1 MKEVEQLD
9 SHKSVYETGQG
20 KLHHRRIRAAL
31 ATSLTGI
38 AALGYFSGLIP
49 SVDFGAPIGVQHA
62 ATQLPH
68 EWKWADIQPSR
79 DLKWQKCYENKFDC
93 ARLDVPLDWQDPSE
107 KERVVLAVIRSKA
120 KTQQDYKGPV
130 FLNPG
135 GPGGSGLSW
144 VLEQGDEL
152 QTIVGDNHDIISWDP
167 RGIGASVPNVEC
179 WGSSWKRH
187 DWGLR
192 KTGVADAYPGVV
204 HDAFAQFDGLSR
216 QCEAYT
222 NKTAPGLL
230 QHISTAYHARDMLEI
245 SKKAGYDKVR
255 YWGISYGTILGGTFA
270 SLFPDHVE
278 RLVSDGKSYLL
289 ICFIRAELITRT
301 GNVDYGDW
309 FRNDQLNAYEDADK
323 IMHAFFTAC
332 HRAGPDRCAFHG
344 GGGDNNNETD
354 PSALEARYWALLA
367 TLRQRPV
374 LLPAHANATDSPAV
388 PQLVT
393 YSTLQRLVRTV
404 LYKPLYEFPELARVL
419 AALEKRDGL
428 PYYRMAGSEDDNFP
442 ICEVCSPPPEQ
453 PPPPDDGSEGGGGDG
468 GGTPTDFSIDAF
480 GAIACAD
487 GAPLSDETP
496 ESFQLY
502 VDDLV
507 GRVSRFS
514 GAASAFSKLHC
525 VGRRIRPKW
534 QYGGPHHRN
543 TTTTNFP
550 ILFLGNT
557 ADNVTP
563 LQSAYNNSAA
573 FPGSVVLV
581 QRSYGHASVAAPSTC
596 SARAIRA
603 YFQNGTLPAPDT
615 YCDPDF
621 GLFEDPPTPVR
632 VEDDETDGLAFAVS
646 TLSRKADLGGGRA
659 RRMAG
664 KMM

>member
-1 MKEVEQLD
+1 MEEKAQQLD
-9 SHKSVYETGQG
+9 SPRSP
-20 KLHHRRIRAAL
+20 
-31 ATSLTGI
+31 
-38 AALGYFSGLIP
+38 LGSGE
-49 SVDFGAPIGVQHA
+49 S
-62 ATQLPH
+62 ATQLRQ

-79 DLKWQKCYENKFDC
+79 DLKWQKCYESKFDC

-107 KERVVLAVIRSKA
+107 KGRVVLAVIRSKA
-120 KTQQDYKGPV
+120 KAQKDYNGPV

-144 VLEQGDEL
+144 VLEHGDEL

-167 RGIGASVPNVEC
+167 RGIGASMPNVEC

-192 KTGVADAYPGVV
+192 KVGVADAYTGVV

-230 QHISTAYHARDMLEI
+230 QHVSTAYHARDMLEI

-278 RLVSDGKSYLL
+278 RLVSDG
-289 ICFIRAELITRT
+289 
-301 GNVDYGDW
+301 NVDYGDW

-332 HRAGPDRCAFHG
+332 HRAGPDRCAFHNG
-344 GGGDNNNETD
+344 NETD

-374 LLPAHANATDSPAV
+374 LLPAHANAIDSPAV

-393 YSTLQRLVRTV
+393 YSALQRLVRTV

-442 ICEVCSPPPEQ
+442 IREVCSQPTQ
-453 PPPPDDGSEGGGGDG
+453 PPSDGNDGNTGGGGGG
-468 GGTPTDFSIDAF
+468 GGTPTDFSVDAF

-487 GAPLSDETP
+487 GAPLTDETP

-514 GAASAFSKLHC
+514 GAASAFSKLNC
-525 VGRRIRPKW
+525 IGRRIRPKW
-534 QYGGPHHRN
+534 QYGGPHQHQHHSGERHEVHSPGGGDHKKN
-543 TTTTNFP
+543 LTVTNFP
-550 ILFLGNT
+550 ILFIGNT

-563 LQSAYNNSAA
+563 LQSSYNNSAA

-581 QRSYGHASVAAPSTC
+581 QRSYGHASVAAPSAC

-603 YFQNGTLPAPDT
+603 YFQNGTLPAPGT
-615 YCDPDF
+615 HCDQDF
-621 GLFEDPPTPVR
+621 ELFEDPPAPAVR
-632 VEDDETDGLAFAVS
+632 VEDDETDDGLALALAVS
-646 TLSRKADLGGGRA
+646 ELSRKADLSGARA
-659 RRMAG
+659 RRRMAG
-664 KMM
+664 AMM

>member
-1 MKEVEQLD
+1 MEEKAQQLD
-9 SHKSVYETGQG
+9 SPRSVCEAGQG
-20 KLHHRRIRAAL
+20 RLHQRRLRTVLAA
-31 ATSLTGI
+31 SLTGT
-38 AALGYFSGLIP
+38 AALGYLSGLVP
-49 SVDFGAPIGVQHA
+49 YVDLAPLVGSGES
-62 ATQLPH
+62 ATQLSQ

-79 DLKWQKCYENKFDC
+79 DLKWQKCYESKFDC

-120 KTQQDYKGPV
+120 KTQKDYKGPV

-144 VLEQGDEL
+144 VLEQGDAL
-152 QTIVGDNHDIISWDP
+152 QAIVGDNHDIISWDP

-192 KTGVADAYPGVV
+192 KVGVADAYPGVV

-245 SKKAGYDKVR
+245 SKKAGYDQVR

-270 SLFPDHVE
+270 SLFPGHVE
-278 RLVSDGKSYLL
+278 RLVSDGKSRSSGR
-289 ICFIRAELITRT
+289 IGAELIAMT

-309 FRNDQLNAYEDADK
+309 FPQRPAQRLRRRRQDHERLL
-323 IMHAFFTAC
+323 
-332 HRAGPDRCAFHG
+332 HRMPPRRPRPMRLPQRQRDGPIRPRG
-344 GGGDNNNETD
+344 
-354 PSALEARYWALLA
+354 ALLGFA
-367 TLRQRPV
+367 GDAAAAPV

-393 YSTLQRLVRTV
+393 YSALQRLIRTV

-419 AALEKRDGL
+419 AALEAGRVAILPHGRIRRRQLPHPRGL
-428 PYYRMAGSEDDNFP
+428 LAAHTATIRRQRREHGWWR
-442 ICEVCSPPPEQ
+442 
-453 PPPPDDGSEGGGGDG
+453 G
-468 GGTPTDFSIDAF
+468 GGTPTDFSVDAF

-487 GAPLSDETP
+487 GAPLTDETP

-507 GRVSRFS
+507 GRVSR
-514 GAASAFSKLHC
+514 
-525 VGRRIRPKW
+525 P
-534 QYGGPHHRN
+534 GGGDHKKN
-543 TTTTNFP
+543 LTVTNFP
-550 ILFLGNT
+550 ILFIGNT

-563 LQSAYNNSAA
+563 LRSSYNNSAA

-603 YFQNGTLPAPDT
+603 YFQNGTLPAPGT
-615 YCDPDF
+615 HCDQDF
-621 GLFEDPPTPVR
+621 ELFEDPPTPAVR
-632 VEDDETDGLAFAVS
+632 VEDDETDDGLALAVS
-646 TLSRKADLGGGRA
+646 ELSRKADLSGARA
-659 RRMAG
+659 RRRMAG
-664 KMM
+664 IMM